1 MTELEQ
7 RLHALCGELDWPETP
22 APTLRMEPRPR
33 RRLHPGWAAVALA
46 VVAGAIALSVPS
58 ARSAILRV
66 FHLGG
71 VTVERV
77 NVTPRARAV
86 PLGRY
91 VGPVV
96 GAQAARRMLG
106 RPLRVPPALHPG
118 ELHMTGAV
126 VSVLLHAPGPVLLS
140 ALPSDAYFLK
150 KVAATSAHLE
160 GVTAHGLPGFWI
172 TGAKHVVVFPDV
184 PPRLAGN
191 VLVWQKRNITYR
203 LEAPRLTLAKA
214 RALAAQLD
222 GTS

>member
-7 RLHALCGELDWPETP
+7 RLQALGGELEWPETP
-22 APTLRMEPRPR
+22 ALGLRLAPPR

-46 VVAGAIALSVPS
+46 VVAGAVALSIPS
-58 ARSAILRV
+58 ARSALLRV

-77 NVTPRARAV
+77 NVRPRARAV

-91 VGPVV
+91 LGPVV
-96 GAQAARRMLG
+96 GARVARQVLG
-106 RPLRVPPALHPG
+106 RPLRLPPALHPG

-126 VSVLLHAPGPVLLS
+126 VSVLLRAPRPMLLS
-140 ALPSDAYFLK
+140 ELPSDVYLLK
-150 KVAATSAHLE
+150 KIAVTSTHLE
-160 GVTAHGLPGFWI
+160 GVSVDGQPGFWI
-172 TGAKHVVVFPDV
+172 TGAKHVILFPDA

-191 VLVWQKRNITYR
+191 VLVWQRGSITYR
-203 LEAPRLTLAKA
+203 LEAPDLTLARA
-214 RALAAQLD
+214 RRVAAEVG